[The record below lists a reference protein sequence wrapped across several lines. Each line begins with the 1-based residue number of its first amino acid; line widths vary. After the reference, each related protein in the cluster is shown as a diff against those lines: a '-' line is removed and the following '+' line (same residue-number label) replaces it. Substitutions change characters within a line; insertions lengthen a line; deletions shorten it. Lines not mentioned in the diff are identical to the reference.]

1 MEDGIKS
8 YQPSTFKNSTFNL
21 LSSIVKCN
29 SNTMQALIGLK
40 KVQSQRFLENGRR
53 IPVTLINVKGN
64 CVIAV
69 KTTERDH
76 YQAVQLGFSMK
87 KKASKAELGHAKGA
101 KQEKAPKFLREVRI
115 LDDSPLPEV
124 GSIVNPAEVF
134 QPGDIVNISGIS
146 KGKGFAG
153 VVKRHGFHGGP
164 KTHGQSDR
172 HRAPGAIG
180 QGTTPGRVYR
190 GKRMAGR
197 MGNEN
202 VTIRNLEIV
211 DVTADGVLVIK
222 GLVPG
227 IINSLVVV
235 NKTGEDKKFV
245 PLWKEDDGAPAEEQ
259 GATGQ
264 IPPSGDAQTVQEET
278 PSLDSSSLSGNQP
291 TNNEEQTNSS
301 EGSVSDSPQE
311 DSPAVAS
318 EKSSEATE
326 PEAKEEVKE
335 KEDAK

>member
-1 MEDGIKS
+1 MNSLIGIKKS
-8 YQPSTFKNSTFNL
+8 
-21 LSSIVKCN
+21 
-29 SNTMQALIGLK
+29 
-40 KVQSQRFLENGRR
+40 QSQRFLENGMR
-53 IPVTLINVKGN
+53 IPVTLIDVKDN
-64 CVIAV
+64 CVISV
-69 KTTERDH
+69 KNNDRDH
-76 YQAVQLGFSMK
+76 YQAIQLGFGIK
-87 KKASKAELGHAKGA
+87 KNANRAEVGHAKGA
-101 KQEKAPKFLREVRI
+101 KRDMAPKFLKEVRVI
-115 LDDSPLPEV
+115 SDETMPEV
-124 GSIVNPAEVF
+124 GSILNPVEVF
-134 QPGDIVNISGIS
+134 TPGDIINVTGIS